1 MTKLNKEQLF
11 LLKKMK
17 ELESKFKYPPFSGY
31 FNCYDYLTSYNILK
45 ELLKRDLTKD
55 ITDDFIIN
63 FLAIRKGDLLVSKGI
78 KNVID
83 GKYEHSILIK
93 SFMNDINDIF
103 ANYLENKIIT
113 SNSKIT
119 VQEEKEIL
127 TEYFHTEGKDLYNQ
141 TKGKI
146 HILNPSKLKL
156 DQEGND
162 SISIYLPWIDEG
174 IITVCNL
181 DNKVSK
187 MGALIHE
194 LGHTEDWFSYRKLHS
209 RKSTSIYAKNI
220 GSLYSEVKSTYNEYK
235 FYDYLLKNNIYLTD
249 TLTTLALVTNEY
261 FNSLDYAS
269 LIGYIPS
276 NFLKADSLIVYKE
289 DLRKSTIK
297 MSEVTP
303 YLKEMDDEI
312 PFDDALTYSYGMM
325 LSFAMLENPDL
336 YDKFEKLQE
345 PFFHKEKLDKV
356 GFTDEVIAKS
366 MVKRMNKYFKI

>member
-1 MTKLNKEQLF
+1 
-11 LLKKMK
+11 MK
-17 ELESKFKYPPFSGY
+17 ELENKFKYPPFSGY
-31 FNCYDYLTSYNILK
+31 LDCYDYLTSYNMLK
-45 ELLKRDLTKD
+45 KLLGKD
-55 ITDDFIIN
+55 ITNKSIADDFIIN
-63 FLAIRKGDLLVSKGI
+63 FLSISKGELLVNKTV
-78 KNVID
+78 KNIID
-83 GKYEHSILIK
+83 SKYEHSILIK
-93 SFMNDINDIF
+93 SFMNDVNDIF
-103 ANYLENKIIT
+103 VNYLENT
-113 SNSKIT
+113 TLASNSKIS
-119 VQEEKEIL
+119 VKEEKEIL
-127 TEYFHTEGKDLYNQ
+127 MEYLKTDGEDLYNK

-146 HILNPSKLKL
+146 HFLNPSKLKL
-156 DQEGND
+156 DQEASD
-162 SISIYLPWIDEG
+162 SISIYLPLTDEG

-209 RKSTSIYAKNI
+209 IKSTSIYAKNI

-297 MSEVTP
+297 MPEVTP
-303 YLKEMDDEI
+303 YLKEMDDDI

-345 PFFHKEKLDKV
+345 PLFHKEKLDKA
-356 GFTDEVIAKS
+356 GFTDEIIAKS
-366 MVKRMNKYFKI
+366 MVKRMNRYFKI

>member
-45 ELLKRDLTKD
+45 ELLKKDLTKD

-174 IITVCNL
+174 IITVCSL
-181 DNKVSK
+181 DNKVSR

-194 LGHTEDWFSYRKLHS
+194 LGHVEDWFSYRRHHS
-209 RKSTSIYAKNI
+209 RNSTSIYAKNI

-235 FYDYLLKNNIYLTD
+235 FYDYLLKNNIYATD
-249 TLTTLALVTNEY
+249 TLTALTLVTNEY
-261 FNSLDYAS
+261 FINLDYAS

-276 NFLKADSLIVYKE
+276 DFLKENSLTVYKE
-289 DLRKSTIK
+289 NSVK
-297 MSEVTP
+297 MSEVSP
-303 YLKEMDDEI
+303 YLKEMADEI
-312 PFDDALTYSYGMM
+312 SFDDALTYSYGMM

-336 YDKFEKLQE
+336 YVKFEKLQE
-345 PFFHKEKLDKV
+345 PFFRKEKLDKA
-356 GFTDEVIAKS
+356 GFTDEVVAKS
-366 MVKRMNKYFKI
+366 MVKRINRYFKI